1 MIRLTCREVIAR
13 LADYLEAAL
22 DRLTRLRMRL
32 HLWVCA
38 ECRAY
43 LATYR
48 RAIELPR
55 RAGPVGL
62 PPAARHRITQALL
75 DRLRE
80 DA

>member
-22 DRLTRLRMRL
+22 DRLTQLRMQL
-32 HLWVCA
+32 HLRVCA

-48 RAIELPR
+48 RTIELAG
-55 RAGPVGL
+55 RAGPVEL
-62 PPAARHRITQALL
+62 PRAARHRITQALL

-80 DA
+80 DG